1 MDLPKLWTGIETKKK
16 QTKKNRKK
24 NIWIDSQFYNGL
36 QNIKIFF
43 FFASFHKMPLV
54 YKYTV
59 YFNSERNIYEY
70 IHWNLWRER
79 GGGTLHQK

>member
-1 MDLPKLWTGIETKKK
+1 MDLPKLWTGIETK
-16 QTKKNRKK
+16 KK

-43 FFASFHKMPLV
+43 ASFHKMPLV

-59 YFNSERNIYEY
+59 YFNSEQNIYEY
-70 IHWNLWRER
+70 IHWNL
-79 GGGTLHQK
+79 GGGGPCTKNKIKY